1 MAEKEKDIVK
11 QVYKDLKYAVSHKR
25 KLLLRQKEDYEFA
38 LGKQWEDQDKLD
50 LERIGVLALSINK
63 IHPIMQLLLGIE
75 SQNRTDYRAYPEGE
89 EDSLTADIVT
99 LLLKNA
105 MKRSDGNYKIS
116 EEFEDGLACGEGYL
130 EPYIDNTWD
139 LLTGQL
145 KFKKWMNDEI
155 YPDPD
160 AREYD
165 LSDARYIFK
174 VIRKL
179 TKEQVIDLFPDK
191 ENIIKKVDSAR
202 ITENSGIGGS
212 HDALGVSIQKPGYQE
227 DTSADGGDQDV
238 EKGFDLIECQYVK
251 RVKHWV
257 IFDRKL
263 QAAKMVDEEKEAD
276 EYINRVIGIDPEN
289 AMAVSKKQITVPEIW
304 VASVIGTIELKNERL
319 WSYPNWK
326 SFTIFPYYAY
336 KSTANIKDKEYKLKG
351 ITRIVRDLN
360 KELNK
365 RRTQELRH
373 LTQSTNS
380 GWLTE
385 QDSWVDEKKV
395 EQYGSAPGVN
405 LYFKKGLAYKP
416 ERLQPTPLSQG
427 HAQLAAENTQDMK
440 EASGIN
446 TDLLA
451 MNEQNASGRAI
462 HLRQKQGLVM
472 VQKLFDNLSRTKR
485 CIGRFIL
492 SVFPEIYDID
502 KAVKV
507 VGDSF
512 ISKNFS
518 EPVMQPATDPV
529 TGQPV
534 VDPQTGQPQQSPVLD
549 PNNPGQLLMQ
559 VNPEKVAETFNS
571 ILSDSQLGVYEVA
584 IAESPT
590 NETIRLANSLILT
603 EMQQS
608 GIPVPPDLLVEN
620 SPLPVEQKQRFLKAL
635 QDAQMAAQQQ
645 QASGNQRGNA
655 PKEK

>member
-11 QVYKDLKYAVSHKR
+11 QAYKDLKYATESKR
-25 KLLLRQKEDYEFA
+25 DLLRCQTEDFEFS
-38 LGKQWEDQDKLD
+38 LGKQWDDSDRKELED
-50 LERIGVLALSINK
+50 IGVLALTINK

-116 EEFEDGLACGEGYL
+116 EEFEDGLMCGEGYL

-139 LLTGQL
+139 LLNGQL
-145 KFKKWMNDEI
+145 KFKKWMNDEV
-155 YPDPD
+155 YVDPD

-165 LSDARYIFK
+165 LSDARYVFK
-174 VIRKL
+174 VVRGL
-179 TKEQVIDLFPDK
+179 TKDEVIDLFPDK
-191 ENIIKKVDSAR
+191 ENIIKKIDSAR
-202 ITENSGIGGS
+202 ITENSFTGGE
-212 HDALGVSIQKPGYQE
+212 HDVLGVSVEKEGYQG
-227 DTSADGGDQDV
+227 DTSAQGGEDAEQ
-238 EKGFDLIECQYVK
+238 GFDLIEYQYVK
-251 RVKHWV
+251 RVKRWV
-257 IFDRKL
+257 IFDKNL
-263 QAAKMVDEEKEAD
+263 GAAKMVETKEEAD
-276 EYINRVIGIDPEN
+276 EYINNVIALDPKN
-289 AMAVSKKQITVPEIW
+289 AMAVSKKQINVPEIW
-304 VASVIGTIELKNERL
+304 NASIIGNIELSNERL
-319 WSYPNWK
+319 WCYPLWK
-326 SFTIFPYYAY
+326 SFTLFPYYAY
-336 KSTANIKDKEYKLKG
+336 KSTANIKDTEYKIKG
-351 ITRIVRDLN
+351 ITRVVKDLN
-360 KELNK
+360 RELDK

-373 LTQSTNS
+373 LGQSTNS
-380 GWLTE
+380 GWLAE
-385 QDSWVDEKKV
+385 QDAWVDPEKV
-395 EQYGSAPGVN
+395 EQYGSSPGIN
-405 LYFKKGLAYKP
+405 LEYKSGKQKP
-416 ERLQPTPLSQG
+416 ERIVPTPLSQG
-427 HAQLAAENTQDMK
+427 HAQLVAEHTQDMK

-451 MNEQNASGRAI
+451 MNEKQASGRAI

-485 CIGRFIL
+485 QIGRFIL

-502 KAVKV
+502 KAIKV

-512 ISKNFS
+512 IVKNFS
-518 EPVMQPATDPV
+518 EPVMQPARDPI

-534 VDPQTGQPQQSPVLD
+534 IDPSTGQPAQQPVLD
-549 PNNPGQLLMQ
+549 PKNPNQLLTR
-559 VNPEKVAETFNS
+559 VNEQKVAETFNN
-571 ILSDSQLGVYEVA
+571 ILNDSQLGVYEVA

-620 SPLPVEQKQRFLKAL
+620 SPLPVEQKQRFLKSL
-635 QDAQMAAQQQ
+635 QMAQQAAQQEQ
-645 QASGNQRGNA
+645 SAGNQRRGN